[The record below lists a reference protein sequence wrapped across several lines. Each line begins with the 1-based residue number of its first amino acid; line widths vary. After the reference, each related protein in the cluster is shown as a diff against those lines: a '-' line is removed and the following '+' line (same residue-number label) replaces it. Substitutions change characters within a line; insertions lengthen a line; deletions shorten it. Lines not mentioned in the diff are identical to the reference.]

1 MQEQEEAKLCV
12 FPQTTYRRVTIRPA
26 FPLVGCE
33 VIFDQ
38 VTKRS
43 VQVKP
48 WRAEKKK
55 IKHMLINDQKHY
67 QILERRR
74 VNKETKTNSYVDAG

>member
-1 MQEQEEAKLCV
+1 MLLQRAGSSQLACMETKYEMQEQEEAKLCV

-48 WRAEKKK
+48 WRTEKNKK
-55 IKHMLINDQKHY
+55 QKQK
-67 QILERRR
+67 QI
-74 VNKETKTNSYVDAG
+74 YAH